1 MPSQY
6 SIADVL
12 ERIYQNQLALEAAL
26 GAIDEN
32 AGVSLQAPMRQPL
45 FDFDLKRV
53 PASGVYGPTK
63 KKESNP

>member
-32 AGVSLQAPMRQPL
+32 AAHIKLGLACLCKLP
-45 FDFDLKRV
+45 
-53 PASGVYGPTK
+53 
-63 KKESNP
+63 